1 MFYKIKL
8 WDRRM
13 IEKISQHSTPFLDKV
28 MIWITRLGNS
38 GLIWAV
44 IAFCFLFKKSSRI
57 VSLKIF
63 FVLVLTAIMSEF
75 ILKHIFGR
83 HRPSENL
90 SKDEL
95 LLRKPKSYSFPSGHT
110 VSSFACAMSLSITF
124 PYLWVIIPTFLLA
137 SVIGFSRIYLK
148 VHYPTDVC
156 AGAFIGVL
164 FAFLVEF
171 ILSFDLI
178 LNI

>member
-8 WDRRM
+8 WDRRV
-13 IEKISQHSTPFLDKV
+13 IEWLSQHANPFLDRF
-28 MIWITRLGNS
+28 MLWITRLGNS
-38 GLIWAV
+38 GLIWAL
-44 IAFCFLFKKSSRI
+44 IAFCFLFKKSYRI

-63 FVLVLTAIMSEF
+63 FALVLTAIMSEF
-75 ILKHIFGR
+75 ILKHIFSR

-110 VSSFACAMSLSITF
+110 VSSFACAMVLSITF
-124 PYLWVIIPTFLLA
+124 PYWWVIIPVFVLA
-137 SVIGFSRIYLK
+137 SSISFSRIYLK

-156 AGAFIGVL
+156 AGALIGVA

-171 ILSFDLI
+171 ILSFELI
-178 LNI
+178 LF